1 LQYLIL
7 GLFPHALEGLFIR
20 LFLAQCYPAHFIEP
34 LSSFGDKLQFCPEGC
49 WVVED
54 VDEGEDAI
62 GYIIFYKWNIDEFGA
77 PALSVPLKDQIPKNL
92 DSNAELALNT
102 IWLHDT
108 ALLPEYQGEGKICD
122 SVFII
127 PRRIGAEPRPHYKT
141 DIFSF
146 YCGYLTQISGILNY
160 LNEVL
165 EEYARSIAV
174 DQIYAASVQ
183 GSFPKWQRMGW
194 RACPKLKKKDCYG
207 PDAVNMEKTV
217 PSPQTASA

>member
-1 LQYLIL
+1 MSFEQASKTIIETRSQNLHLDRVRRTKKHRHVRVRRMQMDDLQDVHYV
-7 GLFPHALEGLFIR
+7 
-20 LFLAQCYPAHFIEP
+20 QTKCYPAHFHEP
-34 LSSFGDKLQFCPEGC
+34 LSAYADKLKFCPEGC

-54 VDEGEDAI
+54 VEKGEDAI

-77 PALSVPLKDQIPKNL
+77 PALSVPLKDQIPKNS
-92 DSNAELALNT
+92 DSNAELTLNN

-108 ALLPEYQGEGKICD
+108 ALLPEYQGE
-122 SVFII
+122 
-127 PRRIGAEPRPHYKT
+127 
-141 DIFSF
+141 
-146 YCGYLTQISGILNY
+146 GILNY

-165 EEYARSIAV
+165 EEYARSISV

-217 PSPQTASA
+217 PSSQIASA